1 MVEEYHHTLKIP
13 PIINLMDYRLIQ
25 AIVFMFLIEMVGVL
39 LVCIMDTKIHLLCCV
54 SFLIIRSYVHLH
66 NYYTVHVHV
75 LKIQAYMWVDLQK
88 STMWVQILPIYIFAN
103 IFRSECSIP
112 FL

>member
-39 LVCIMDTKIHLLCCV
+39 LVCILDTQLHLLYCV
-54 SFLIIRSYVHLH
+54 SFLFIRSYVHLH
-66 NYYTVHVHV
+66 SNYTVHVHV
-75 LKIQAYMWVDLQK
+75 LKIQAYV
-88 STMWVQILPIYIFAN
+88 
-103 IFRSECSIP
+103 
-112 FL
+112 